1 MSQKLQVIECFPNG
15 KLKSLF
21 KWEMF
26 PIWEMLPK
34 WEISFRLAQGG
45 QSKTEFCKLYD
56 LGIKGSFLRLLDNY
70 LDNRQM
76 KIAVNTK
83 CSRWKTSNV
92 GLPQGGVN
100 SPKLANV
107 YSKDSDPSEV
117 YKHAE
122 FADDNI
128 KLEMDRYEYEAA
140 KRMQVRLNH
149 FNVWL
154 KKNNLSFGTPKIRA
168 MTFRPP
174 ESPRPYNSI
183 NLNFNGSPII
193 EVDKYRILGTLLTSE
208 LNFDEHFVTTIKS
221 AYEALRL
228 IKLFSIN
235 QRQPREH
242 TITTL
247 YKSLILTKVDS
258 SVVACVNI
266 SPTSLKKL
274 QMLQRDCLIAATQ
287 CKNQISAEVL
297 NLITNTLPI
306 DLHLK
311 RRAAEDLCRIASRDN
326 DVINA
331 QFDAWDD
338 WFNNNDGEER
348 RCSSFRKMTMAYSHI
363 TKHDFCTPEKVSLF
377 HAKISPLD
385 NLKIIM
391 ESVEKEAQIKNINNL
406 VNSGKFDY
414 IVSTD
419 GSSFPKDGS
428 RLGKTGAAAI
438 IWHKKDDGLH
448 TLTLST
454 PVSCMSNNYEG
465 ELAGINLG
473 LSFIDGQNIQNSDIL
488 VLCDCIPAITASF
501 SDNSH
506 IDKEYNQ
513 VIQGNKLLV

>member
-1 MSQKLQVIECFPNG
+1 M
-15 KLKSLF
+15 
-21 KWEMF
+21 
-26 PIWEMLPK
+26 
-34 WEISFRLAQGG
+34 
-45 QSKTEFCKLYD
+45 
-56 LGIKGSFLRLLDNY
+56 
-70 LDNRQM
+70 
-76 KIAVNTK
+76 
-83 CSRWKTSNV
+83 
-92 GLPQGGVN
+92 
-100 SPKLANV
+100 
-107 YSKDSDPSEV
+107 
-117 YKHAE
+117 
-122 FADDNI
+122 
-128 KLEMDRYEYEAA
+128 
-140 KRMQVRLNH
+140 
-149 FNVWL
+149 
-154 KKNNLSFGTPKIRA
+154 
-168 MTFRPP
+168 
-174 ESPRPYNSI
+174 
-183 NLNFNGSPII
+183 
-193 EVDKYRILGTLLTSE
+193 
-208 LNFDEHFVTTIKS
+208 
-221 AYEALRL
+221 
-228 IKLFSIN
+228 
-235 QRQPREH
+235 
-242 TITTL
+242 
-247 YKSLILTKVDS
+247 
-258 SVVACVNI
+258 
-266 SPTSLKKL
+266 
-274 QMLQRDCLIAATQ
+274 
-287 CKNQISAEVL
+287 AEVL

-438 IWHKKDDGLH
+438 IWHKTDDCLN
-448 TLTLST
+448 TLST

-465 ELAGINLG
+465 ELVGINLG

-513 VIQGNKLLV
+513 VIQGNKLLVRDIINKNNKLNCSWVPGHCNIKINELADIAAKSAAQGCSSVEDKKPDRRNLFIEISEQIVKNNWQFRINQILSDHRVFSINSQAGGWKLHKQVMWHDKYKIMKQLVSGHHDLGACRANIVKDQSPYCKCGEVETFEHFIFFCERYARARFDWSQEVAEILGTGSVPIKLVPLQTLFGQREKEKSEEDLKLCHSFLTFLENSKRFK